1 MPEFRF
7 EDATDVQKTQAKNT
21 YKQLNVFRDFQNKAS
36 LPLFTYLFKERGEHL
51 FVEVFVRKS
60 NRNLLDFFNR
70 VDADI
75 HEIIIMNVLFNESL
89 YAHNFLYE

>member
-75 HEIIIMNVLFNESL
+75 HEIIIMNVLFNETL

>member
-1 MPEFRF
+1 MPEFRY
-7 EDATDVQKTQAKNT
+7 EDLPNGEKTRAKDV
-21 YKQLNVFRDFQNKAS
+21 YRQLDVFRKFQNKAS

-70 VDADI
+70 VDADV
-75 HEIIIMNVLFNESL
+75 HEIIIMNVMFNESL
-89 YAHNFLYE
+89 YAHDFLYE